1 MRPITAGDLMNP
13 EILTVSE
20 EMSVEEAAAF
30 LTEHEITGA
39 PVENSNGDFVGV
51 ISVVDIAAGSF
62 SGSRVV
68 AELMTPDI
76 QAVPE
81 EATVSEVASL
91 MLDDH
96 LHRVLV
102 IRDEQPVGIVST
114 SDLLGLLV
122 DED

>member
-13 EILTVSE
+13 EILTVKE

-39 PVENSNGDFVGV
+39 PVENSKGDLVGV

-62 SGSRVV
+62 SGSRSV
-68 AELMTPDI
+68 AELMTDDI
-76 QAVPE
+76 QSVPE
-81 EATVSEVASL
+81 EAMVSEVASL
-91 MLDDH
+91 MLEDH

-102 IRDEQPVGIVST
+102 VRDDQPVGIVST

>member
-1 MRPITAGDLMNP
+1 MNP
-13 EILTVSE
+13 EILTVKE

-39 PVENSNGDFVGV
+39 PVENSEGDLVGV

-62 SGSRVV
+62 SGSASV
-68 AELMTPDI
+68 AELMTPGI
-76 QAVPE
+76 QSVPE
-81 EATVSEVASL
+81 EAMVSEVASL
-91 MLDDH
+91 MLEDH

>member
-102 IRDEQPVGIVST
+102 IRDEQPVGIIST

>member
-13 EILTVSE
+13 EILTVKE

-39 PVENSNGDFVGV
+39 PVENSEGDLVGV

-62 SGSRVV
+62 SGSASV
-68 AELMTPDI
+68 AELMTPGI
-76 QAVPE
+76 QSVPE
-81 EATVSEVASL
+81 EAMVSEVASL
-91 MLDDH
+91 MLEDH

>member
-13 EILTVSE
+13 EILTVTE

-39 PVENSNGDFVGV
+39 PVKNSDGELVGV
-51 ISVVDIAAGSF
+51 ISVVDIAAESF
-62 SGSRVV
+62 SGSSTV

-76 QAVPE
+76 QSVPE

-91 MLDDH
+91 MLEDH

-102 IRDEQPVGIVST
+102 VRDQKPVGIVST

>member
-62 SGSRVV
+62 SGSRLV

-102 IRDEQPVGIVST
+102 IRDEQPVGIIST

>member
-30 LTEHEITGA
+30 LTEQEITGA
-39 PVENSNGDFVGV
+39 PVENSEGDLVGV
-51 ISVVDIAAGSF
+51 ISVVDIAASSY
-62 SGSRVV
+62 SGSHSV
-68 AELMTPDI
+68 AELMTPDV
-76 QAVPE
+76 QSVPE

-91 MLDDH
+91 MLEDH

-102 IRDEQPVGIVST
+102 VRDDQPVGIVST

>member
-13 EILTVSE
+13 EILTVRE
-20 EMSVEEAAAF
+20 EMTVEEVAAF
-30 LTEHEITGA
+30 LTENEITGA
-39 PVENSNGDFVGV
+39 PVENSEGDLVGV
-51 ISVVDIAAGSF
+51 ISVVDIAAGTF
-62 SGSRVV
+62 SASHTV

-76 QAVPE
+76 QSVPE
-81 EATVSEVASL
+81 EAMVSEVASL
-91 MLDDH
+91 MLEDH

-102 IRDEQPVGIVST
+102 VRDEKPVGIVST

>member
-1 MRPITAGDLMNP
+1 MNP
-13 EILTVSE
+13 EILTVKE

-39 PVENSNGDFVGV
+39 PVENSEGDLVGV

-62 SGSRVV
+62 SGSRSV
-68 AELMTPDI
+68 AELMTDDI
-76 QAVPE
+76 QSVPE
-81 EATVSEVASL
+81 EAMVSEVASL
-91 MLDDH
+91 MLEDH

-102 IRDEQPVGIVST
+102 VRDDQPVGIVST

>member
-62 SGSRVV
+62 SGSRLV